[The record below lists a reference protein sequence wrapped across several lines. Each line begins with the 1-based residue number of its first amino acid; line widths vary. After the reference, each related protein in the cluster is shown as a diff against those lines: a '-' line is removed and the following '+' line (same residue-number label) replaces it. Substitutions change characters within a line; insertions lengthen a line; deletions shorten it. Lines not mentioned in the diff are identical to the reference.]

1 MIRLIFGIIIAA
13 NGVLYSIG
21 SIIGEHSELDLFAI
35 GLFFSACGAILIY
48 FGARYLNRKKNVTVF
63 ALQML
68 RADAKIEA
76 SELADQFRMS
86 EIEVRKHIVRA
97 QRKGIIPFK
106 ADVV

>member
-1 MIRLIFGIIIAA
+1 MVRLIFGIVIATF
-13 NGVLYSIG
+13 GVLGLTVSAFHLGVEGLPAAI
-21 SIIGEHSELDLFAI
+21 LFVAGG
-35 GLFFSACGAILIY
+35 GLLIY
-48 FGARYLNRKKNVTVF
+48 FGARYVNRKKNVTLF

-68 RADAKIEA
+68 RADGKINA
-76 SELADQFRMS
+76 GDLADQLYMS